1 MADFLLHP
9 GETLSLLLK
18 EPSGFLPLPAV
29 QTPAA
34 VLSGPPAEIRART
47 CLALGLRRQREPPS
61 GADEHLVPTR
71 ARNGEPW
78 ASTSVGPGLRRPFAG
93 PLGFDFLSYTMGSVV
108 RPTSFSFF
116 IFFLRQEHVNIII
129 FCFVLSRVPFLLIS
143 LSRIQDERP
152 QPLVRCARRSGC
164 RPGRARWGPGLLQG
178 QHLGGRG
185 ACLGSDVLPTL
196 ITDFPRLCSHA
207 TRHPLILVLRD
218 PGPSRILHMRGPPSP
233 GRTAEELRG
242 VRARGQPRSVPQPA
256 RPGPL
261 PPVAARSKT

>member
-9 GETLSLLLK
+9 GETLSLLVK

-78 ASTSVGPGLRRPFAG
+78 ASTSVGPGLRRPFAR

-116 IFFLRQEHVNIII
+116 IFYFFFEARTREHNH
-129 FCFVLSRVPFLLIS
+129 FLLRTFQGPLFAYFP
-143 LSRIQDERP
+143 LSHTGRASPAPCPLRP
-152 QPLVRCARRSGC
+152 QVRLPPRACAVGTWSAPRTASGGT
-164 RPGRARWGPGLLQG
+164 GRLLG
-178 QHLGGRG
+178 EWM
-185 ACLGSDVLPTL
+185 C
-196 ITDFPRLCSHA
+196 FPRL
-207 TRHPLILVLRD
+207 
-218 PGPSRILHMRGPPSP
+218 
-233 GRTAEELRG
+233 
-242 VRARGQPRSVPQPA
+242 
-256 RPGPL
+256 
-261 PPVAARSKT
+261 

>member
-1 MADFLLHP
+1 MSTWCRPEPGTGSLGVLL
-9 GETLSLLLK
+9 G
-18 EPSGFLPLPAV
+18 G
-29 QTPAA
+29 
-34 VLSGPPAEIRART
+34 SGPQTALRASARVRFPF
-47 CLALGLRRQREPPS
+47 LHNGQRS
-61 GADEHLVPTR
+61 
-71 ARNGEPW
+71 
-78 ASTSVGPGLRRPFAG
+78 ASDL
-93 PLGFDFLSYTMGSVV
+93 
-108 RPTSFSFF
+108 FF
-116 IFFLRQEHVNIII
+116 IFYFLFFFLRQEHVNIII

-152 QPLVRCARRSGC
+152 QPLVRCPRRSGC
-164 RPGRARWGPGLLQG
+164 RPGRAQWGPGLLQG

-256 RPGPL
+256 RPGSL